1 MRRLQELA
9 KSIGGTFVGSEQAE
23 ITGAA
28 TIARSQQGDITFA
41 QTQKHYEEFL
51 KSEASAVVVSE
62 LVEVSSDTNAIIV
75 KDAAEAFAQIVALF
89 RPPVKRTNF
98 GISPKALVS
107 KSAAIGKD
115 VCIHPGAVVMD
126 GAKIGA
132 GTVIFP
138 NVTVMEDCVVGENC
152 TLFPNCVLYEH
163 TVLGDRVVLHAGV
176 VLGTWGFGY
185 RSSASGHELSAQLG
199 NVVIGND
206 VELGANTTID
216 RGTFDSTT
224 VGDGTKMDDQVMVG
238 HNCEI
243 GKHNLFCSQV
253 GIAGSCTTGD
263 FVVMGGQV
271 GLGDHLDIGNNVAI
285 GAKSGLMHDVES
297 NQRVQGIPARP
308 ARQAMQIMAITA
320 KLPEMRKELKRL
332 QKQIESIE
340 QSDISQ
346 EIRDAA

>member
-1 MRRLQELA
+1 MRHLQELA
-9 KSIGGTFVGSEQAE
+9 KSVNGKVAGEAQAE
-23 ITGAA
+23 ISGTA
-28 TIARSQQGDITFA
+28 TIARSSPGDITFA
-41 QTQKHYEEFL
+41 QSQKHYDEFL
-51 KSEASAVVVSE
+51 ASDAEAVVVSADIE
-62 LVEVSSDTNAIIV
+62 LDDSRNAIIV
-75 KDAAEAFAQIVALF
+75 DEPLKSFTELVAQF
-89 RPPVKRTNF
+89 RPPATREPV
-98 GISPKALVS
+98 GISPKAIVS
-107 KSAAIGKD
+107 ETAEIADG

-126 GAKIGA
+126 GTKIGA

-138 NVTVMEDCVVGENC
+138 NVTVMEDCTIGSNC
-152 TLFPNCVLYEH
+152 TLFPNCTLYEH
-163 TVLGDRVVLHAGV
+163 TVVGDRVVLHAGV

-185 RSSASGHELSAQLG
+185 RSSATGHELSAQLG

-216 RGTFDSTT
+216 RGTFDSTK

-271 GLGDHLDIGNNVAI
+271 GLGDHLDIGSNVAI
-285 GAKSGLMHDVES
+285 GAKSGLMHDVEP

-308 ARQAMQIMAITA
+308 ARQTMQIMAITA
-320 KLPEMRKELKRL
+320 KLPEMRKEIKRL
-332 QKQIESIE
+332 QKQFDALASESAE
-340 QSDISQ
+340 PV
-346 EIRDAA
+346 RDAA